1 MAENKDFEFI
11 SKFLNQDGIS
21 GYETPIAETYKAEV
35 KKSGAEVSRDG
46 FGSVIAKI
54 GTKGPKIMIASH
66 MDEVGFVV
74 QRIEKEGF
82 LRISPIGGH

>member
-1 MAENKDFEFI
+1 MATNKTFEYI

-21 GYETPIAETYKAEV
+21 GYETPIAEVYKAEV
-35 KKSGAEVSRDG
+35 KKSGAKISRDG
-46 FGSVIAKI
+46 FGSVIAQV

-74 QRIEKEGF
+74 QRIESNGF
-82 LRISPIGGH
+82 LRISPVGGH